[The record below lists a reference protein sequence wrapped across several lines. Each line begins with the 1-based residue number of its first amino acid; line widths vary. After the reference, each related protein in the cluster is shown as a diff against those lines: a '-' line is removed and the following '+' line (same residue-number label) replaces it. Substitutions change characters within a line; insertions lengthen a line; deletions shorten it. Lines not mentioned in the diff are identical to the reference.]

1 MSRQQLPPQIKK
13 VEIKDRRS
21 GKALTRYEL
30 FTTVGDDP
38 TTGKRRH
45 VRRRFKTEREARDA
59 LADVLHEASKGTFVA
74 RKKLTVAEA
83 VDDYVAARHNLR
95 ATSLSKLTYDLAVL
109 KQFYGAL
116 GLQQLTK
123 AHIDR
128 MVRELVA
135 GGTTT
140 PPTEKFPDGRTRKPW
155 GPKAVN
161 KVIAATARLLEDAH
175 RQGFVPRNVA
185 VGVTRVASSHQSL
198 DTFTQAEVKKFL
210 SALTDDRL
218 AHAWHLALS
227 GLRRGEIAGLRW
239 SDVDFDN
246 GTLTVANNRV
256 SAGGRVVENDP
267 KSFTSRRT
275 LPLPDRLVGAL
286 RDARERQ
293 RDERVEAGPAYR
305 SGAYVVSNEIGDPY
319 APAVLSR
326 YWRDTLAGCG
336 MRHLKLH
343 GARHTAAT
351 LMHLDGVPVAVIAAW
366 IGHKDASLTMK
377 LYAHSQ
383 DDALK
388 LAATAIDYLQH

>member
-1 MSRQQLPPQIKK
+1 MARQQLPPQIKK
-13 VEIKDRRS
+13 VEIKDRRT
-21 GKALTRYEL
+21 GKGLTRYEL

-45 VRRRFKTEREARDA
+45 VRRRFRTEREARDA
-59 LADVLHEASKGTFVA
+59 LAEVLHEASKGTFVA

-83 VDDYVAARHNLR
+83 VDDFIAARHNLR
-95 ATSLSKLTYDLAVL
+95 ATSLSKLTYDLGVL
-109 KQFYGAL
+109 KQFYGDMS
-116 GLQQLTK
+116 LQQLTK

-128 MVRELVA
+128 MVTTLIA

-140 PPTEKFPDGRTRKPW
+140 PNGRKRKAW
-155 GPKAVN
+155 GSRSVN
-161 KVIAATARLLEDAH
+161 KVIVATARLLEDAH
-175 RQGFVPRNVA
+175 RQGHVPRNVA
-185 VGVTRVASSHQSL
+185 AHVNRVASTHQSL
-198 DTFTQAEVKKFL
+198 DTFTQTEVQRL
-210 SALTDDRL
+210 LAALKDDRL

-239 SDVDFDN
+239 SDVDFDSA
-246 GTLTVANNRV
+246 TLTIANNRV
-256 SAGGRVVENDP
+256 SAGGRSVENDP

-275 LPLPDRLVGAL
+275 LPLPERLVVAL

-293 RDERVEAGPAYR
+293 RQERAEAGSAYG
-305 SGAYVVSNEIGDPY
+305 SGAYVVSNEVGDPY
-319 APAVLSR
+319 SPAVLSR
-326 YWRDTLAGCG
+326 YWRDTLAGVG

-351 LMHLDGVPVAVIAAW
+351 LMHLEGVPVAVIAAW

-388 LAATAIDYLQH
+388 LAATAVDY

>member
-13 VEIKDRRS
+13 VEIKHRRS
-21 GKALTRYEL
+21 GNALTRYEL

-59 LADVLHEASKGTFVA
+59 LAEVLHEASRGTFVA
-74 RKKLTVAEA
+74 RRKLTVAEA
-83 VDDYVAARHNLR
+83 VDDYIAARHNLR
-95 ATSLSKLTYDLAVL
+95 ATSLSKLTYDLDVL
-109 KQFYGAL
+109 KQFHGDMN
-116 GLQQLTK
+116 LQQLTK

-128 MVRELVA
+128 MVRSLVE

-140 PPTEKFPDGRTRKPW
+140 PGSPKFPKGRTRKPW

-198 DTFTQAEVKKFL
+198 DTFTQSEVQRL
-210 SALTDDRL
+210 LAALKDDRL

-239 SDVDFDN
+239 SDIDFDS
-246 GTLTVANNRV
+246 GTLTIANNRV
-256 SAGGRVVENDP
+256 SAGGRAVENDP

-275 LPLPDRLVGAL
+275 LPLPERLVVAL

-293 RDERVEAGPAYR
+293 RQERIEAGTAYR
-305 SGAYVVSNEIGDPY
+305 SGAYVISNEVGDPY
-319 APAVLSR
+319 SPAVLSR
-326 YWRDTLAGCG
+326 YWRDTLARVG

-388 LAATAIDYLQH
+388 LAATSIDYLQH